1 MRASLNTLVRVLEQS
16 QGEFSLV
23 LVRCN
28 NLDLRKQILDS
39 VRTLCN
45 FEIQE
50 IVLDPSVKTLYTTIV
65 NELTS
70 QYGKVHPDPRQ
81 EGQLLLPGSLPQ
93 ALMVLGLESVTAK
106 HEVLKAANLV
116 REKFRE
122 FPFPLVLWVNNE
134 VLETLIRHV
143 PDFKNWSS
151 ISIKFDDNIETL
163 N

>member
-1 MRASLNTLVRVLEQS
+1 MRASLNTLVRALEQS

-28 NLDLRKQILDS
+28 NLDLRKQVLDS

-50 IVLDPSVKTLYTTIV
+50 IVLDPSVTTLYTTIV
-65 NELTS
+65 NELAS
-70 QYGKVHPDPRQ
+70 NY
-81 EGQLLLPGSLPQ
+81 PQ
-93 ALMVLGLESVTAK
+93 ALMVVGLESVTAK
-106 HEVLKAANLV
+106 HDVLKAANLV

-122 FPFPLVLWVNNE
+122 FPFPMVLWVTNE
-134 VLETLIRHV
+134 VLEKLIRHV
-143 PDFKNWSS
+143 PDLKNWAS
-151 ISIKFDDNIETL
+151 ISIKFDEITDVN